1 MARDHKRLARASKT
15 TPVLVAKAHGRV
27 LTGAAI
33 AVKQFDWE
41 YHLLIACA
49 LALVVVGTLSIVF
62 FATG

>member
-1 MARDHKRLARASKT
+1 
-15 TPVLVAKAHGRV
+15 

-49 LALVVVGTLSIVF
+49 LAIMVVGALSIMF